1 MDETMEVRV
10 EGEGEKMGDPG
21 FCFGGGGS
29 AWQQSV
35 GMGPASGNRG
45 VVE

>member
-1 MDETMEVRV
+1 MDERMEVRV

-21 FCFGGGGS
+21 LWRGGC
-29 AWQQSV
+29 AWQQSA